1 MDWHPVASPTKRG
14 LGARTGCDGGWQP
27 GLQRTWG
34 GRRGGRNQDRE
45 EVARSNSLRPPT
57 KASLLD
63 ELELGDVMGNP
74 RQGVYFGAVP
84 PDVREEYPEQ
94 TATAL
99 TYTYLSLSQPIGVR
113 SRVRS
118 IPFELVLGAQLLNK
132 LAHATFH
139 PMWLP
144 PGHPGARGGG
154 G

>member
-1 MDWHPVASPTKRG
+1 MRRG
-14 LGARTGCDGGWQP
+14 LAAWPAEDVGWQEGRPKP
-27 GLQRTWG
+27 GQ
-34 GRRGGRNQDRE
+34 GRGSAFELLETSYEGVPSGQTGIRRHNGKSEARGVFR
-45 EVARSNSLRPPT
+45 
-57 KASLLD
+57 
-63 ELELGDVMGNP
+63 
-74 RQGVYFGAVP
+74 AVP

-99 TYTYLSLSQPIGVR
+99 TYTYLSLSQPTGVR

>member
-1 MDWHPVASPTKRG
+1 
-14 LGARTGCDGGWQP
+14 
-27 GLQRTWG
+27 
-34 GRRGGRNQDRE
+34 
-45 EVARSNSLRPPT
+45 
-57 KASLLD
+57 
-63 ELELGDVMGNP
+63 MGNP

-94 TATAL
+94 TATVL
-99 TYTYLSLSQPIGVR
+99 TYTYLSLSQPTGVH

-144 PGHPGARGGG
+144 LGHQGARGGG